1 MRSFSRSST
10 AGSRYIWDGSV
21 EARAVP
27 VSSLAMR
34 EHCRSVAAS
43 LAIVNGQVWSRPG
56 LSAVAVDGERITF
69 VGAGSLQADRVIDAA
84 GAAILPAFNDAHV
97 HFLMGSRS
105 LGELDLHGVATQ
117 AEIER
122 RIVEYARGHA
132 GQWLV
137 GRGWFY
143 SAFPGGMPTV
153 GLLDRL
159 VADRP
164 AYIESFDAHTGWA
177 NSRALAI
184 AGLSGGGVL
193 KEAALLGVTRLIPRR
208 TAAEDIDAL
217 RAGMTLAASRGIA
230 SVQEAGE
237 GLEQMPLWK
246 SLHDSG
252 DLTLRVRLALD
263 MTPGMEMHEWAKR
276 LDLYEEARR
285 DSDRRI
291 SPRILK
297 AFADGGVE
305 SKTAAPLQP
314 YPHFHERRDP
324 LLGPGRRPEAGR
336 LA

>member
-34 EHCRSVAAS
+34 GHCRSVAAS

-56 LSAVAVDGERITF
+56 LSVAVDGERITF

-143 SAFPGGMPTV
+143 SAFPGGRPTV

-159 VADRP
+159 LADRP
-164 AYIESFDAHTGWA
+164 AYIESFDPHTRRPTH
-177 NSRALAI
+177 RALDSARN
-184 AGLSGGGVL
+184 SH
-193 KEAALLGVTRLIPRR
+193 
-208 TAAEDIDAL
+208 
-217 RAGMTLAASRGIA
+217 AASLEGSVLTA
-230 SVQEAGE
+230 S
-237 GLEQMPLWK
+237 
-246 SLHDSG
+246 
-252 DLTLRVRLALD
+252 
-263 MTPGMEMHEWAKR
+263 
-276 LDLYEEARR
+276 
-285 DSDRRI
+285 
-291 SPRILK
+291 
-297 AFADGGVE
+297 
-305 SKTAAPLQP
+305 
-314 YPHFHERRDP
+314 
-324 LLGPGRRPEAGR
+324 RRPMP
-336 LA
+336 

>member
-1 MRSFSRSST
+1 VRSFRRSGT
-10 AGSRYIWDGSV
+10 AGSRYIWDGRV

-27 VSSLAMR
+27 VSSPAIR
-34 EHCRSVAAS
+34 DHCRSVAAS

-143 SAFPGGMPTV
+143 SAFPGGLPTV

-159 VADRP
+159 LAEDRK
-164 AYIESFDAHTGWA
+164 S
-177 NSRALAI
+177 
-184 AGLSGGGVL
+184 
-193 KEAALLGVTRLIPRR
+193 TRLNSSH
-208 TAAEDIDAL
+208 L
-217 RAGMTLAASRGIA
+217 L
-230 SVQEAGE
+230 
-237 GLEQMPLWK
+237 
-246 SLHDSG
+246 
-252 DLTLRVRLALD
+252 
-263 MTPGMEMHEWAKR
+263 
-276 LDLYEEARR
+276 
-285 DSDRRI
+285 I
-291 SPRILK
+291 S
-297 AFADGGVE
+297 
-305 SKTAAPLQP
+305 
-314 YPHFHERRDP
+314 
-324 LLGPGRRPEAGR
+324 
-336 LA
+336 